1 MAPGATIPLFP
12 LGSPLFPGMVQ
23 QLHIFEPRYRRL
35 VADLLEGAESGS
47 PAVFGVVAIREGF
60 EVGEDGAK
68 ALADVGCV
76 AEVRGVATLPDGRFE
91 LIVVGFQRF
100 ELDDLIEGVTPYL
113 QAHVAW
119 IPELRGDEADDTAD
133 QVRQAFAAYRA
144 ELARNGGDDGEDDLP
159 EDATLLSYAV
169 GAAAVLPAEDRQR
182 VLAAPNTT
190 ERLRLLLALLRR
202 ERGMLDQLHAV
213 PANGLLGT
221 PISPN

>member
-23 QLHIFEPRYRRL
+23 QLHIFEPRYRAL

-68 ALADVGCV
+68 ALTDVGCL

-91 LIVVGFQRF
+91 LVIVGFQRF
-100 ELDDLIEGVTPYL
+100 MLGEVLEGVTPYL
-113 QAHVAW
+113 QAQVEW
-119 IPELRGDEADDTAD
+119 IPELRGEEADLLAD
-133 QVRQAFAAYRA
+133 QVRGAFASYRDD
-144 ELARNGGDDGEDDLP
+144 LARNGGEDGQDNLP
-159 EDATLLSYAV
+159 DDATLLSYAI
-169 GAAAVLPAEDRQR
+169 GAAAVLPPEDRQR
-182 VLAAPNTT
+182 VLAARTTT

-213 PANGLLGT
+213 PATGLLGT